1 MSNMGTSTNDGENK
15 NELPKEPKNQIQKQ
29 INKQKVLLKQDQNSS
44 NTLMCRVL
52 SELENL
58 VIFLGYKDKKLFDY
72 YASNQN
78 KIEGIINQILL
89 QMTIF
94 ESSYQNFIKKNP
106 NKEYDYPN
114 NLGHHDIINI
124 VKKWKAFIPKK
135 HEQYKSYYD
144 EFLNILK
151 NKNLSEEFN
160 KKFED
165 LDKNSKKLTK
175 SELRKV
181 MNAGSSAIGIT
192 NEKNK
197 EIEKEISEKG
207 DYKVE
212 VVIGGNRKDNQFY
225 KMADKDEKNFQE
237 LKDQLNKY
245 LNSTLGYLQIYALLK
260 VKSNKETNT
269 KIKYIHNI
277 KDKQFEDYI
286 KSQYD
291 LNLENYCKINK
302 KIFNDHSYNLEEKE
316 KNEIKQVL
324 DELKLKVEKDDQKI
338 FDEAINCI
346 YNDKEPIK

>member
-1 MSNMGTSTNDGENK
+1 MSNNMGALTNDCENR
-15 NELPKEPKNQIQKQ
+15 NESQKQYKNQVQKQ

-44 NTLMCRVL
+44 NSLMCRIL

-58 VIFLGYKDKKLFDY
+58 VVFLGYKEEKLFDY

-114 NLGHHDIINI
+114 NLGYHDIIN
-124 VKKWKAFIPKK
+124 VVEKWKSFIPKK

-151 NKNLSEEFN
+151 NENLSEEFN

-165 LDKNSKKLTK
+165 LDKNSNKLTK

-212 VVIGGNRKDNQFY
+212 VVIGGDRKDNQFY
-225 KMADKDEKNFQE
+225 KMVDNDEKNF
-237 LKDQLNKY
+237 
-245 LNSTLGYLQIYALLK
+245 
-260 VKSNKETNT
+260 
-269 KIKYIHNI
+269 
-277 KDKQFEDYI
+277 
-286 KSQYD
+286 
-291 LNLENYCKINK
+291 
-302 KIFNDHSYNLEEKE
+302 
-316 KNEIKQVL
+316 KN
-324 DELKLKVEKDDQKI
+324 
-338 FDEAINCI
+338 
-346 YNDKEPIK
+346 